1 MDRET
6 ARDLLPAYAL
16 GALEDAERRELQELL
31 ADWPEGRAEL
41 AGLIATVDALPYA
54 LEEERPSL
62 GLEGRIITRARAQRE
77 PWRRP
82 RAAAPPRRVLRWLP
96 HLMAASFA
104 AAAAVL
110 GVFAFTGGDEV
121 IAGRWFDLPT
131 TDNAAAY
138 ITYFDERPIGVLF
151 RGLEPPPEERV
162 YQLWRLRA
170 DDSRAIVD
178 TFVPRPD
185 GWAAVAIVLGEDE
198 AVVGFGL
205 TIEPLDDLD
214 AAPSTEFPPITFP
227 VR

>member
-62 GLEGRIITRARAQRE
+62 GLEGRIITRARAERE

-162 YQLWRLRA
+162 YQLWRPAGRRQPRHRRYLRA
-170 DDSRAIVD
+170 PARRLGRRGDRPGRRRGRWSASFDHRAA
-178 TFVPRPD
+178 R
-185 GWAAVAIVLGEDE
+185 
-198 AVVGFGL
+198 
-205 TIEPLDDLD
+205 
-214 AAPSTEFPPITFP
+214 
-227 VR
+227 